1 VKVILE
7 IKIRAVS
14 TEIAIVPV
22 LIIGRLVQTVAGSLI
37 WIIGMAILAD
47 TVGVGN
53 LAKALGFTYMFVSA
67 GLLSGPAVS
76 GTLYALVSY
85 SLTWT
90 VAFVAIALGL
100 ILQLL
105 MIPPTKKDENTLT
118 NNSFDG
124 DSVDSDET
132 VADTDRDAENN
143 PLIQTNSPAAV
154 TYQSLSSIE
163 GSICLENSKPPQPA
177 THNVYYLML
186 RQSRVSTA
194 LAADILFA
202 MIISSFETTIPLHI
216 KLVFKW
222 DSLQA
227 GILFLLLQVPSVIF
241 VLPAGW
247 MKDKIGMRYPVTIG
261 FLLTAPSL
269 WLLGV
274 AGNDSFPWANTTKVG
289 EVIYLTALVGLGTCR
304 TLLLGFGGVEVM
316 RKCAG

>member
-1 VKVILE
+1 
-7 IKIRAVS
+7 
-14 TEIAIVPV
+14 
-22 LIIGRLVQTVAGSLI
+22 
-37 WIIGMAILAD
+37 
-47 TVGVGN
+47 
-53 LAKALGFTYMFVSA
+53 
-67 GLLSGPAVS
+67 
-76 GTLYALVSY
+76 
-85 SLTWT
+85 
-90 VAFVAIALGL
+90 
-100 ILQLL
+100 

-202 MIISSFETTIPLHI
+202 MIISSFETTIPLYI

-274 AGNDSFPWANTTKVG
+274 AGNDSFPCANTTKVG